1 MRILGQN
8 VTYDGDPIREPVI
21 LAQEA
26 NPGFGAYNITFISI
40 ESEPGGMVF
49 YVEAVNLP
57 NGSTFSNP
65 GYNSIKFILD
75 GNSPLVIDA
84 TPMDMQEKHA
94 SLR

>member
-1 MRILGQN
+1 MM
-8 VTYDGDPIREPVI
+8 VI
-21 LAQEA
+21 QWVNRHLAQEA
-26 NPGFGAYNITFISI
+26 NPGFGAYNITFQSPI

-75 GNSPLVIDA
+75 GNSPLVVDA

-94 SLR
+94 SSPGSGQPGFN